1 MRKRFMAAALAAVM
15 TASALAG
22 CGSDSAS
29 TTAAPAAGESETEA
43 AQSAGEEATKAED
56 TEAEDTGEKET
67 LVVGL
72 QGNTNITD
80 FKDNY
85 LTKLLEEELNCN
97 LEIYEFAAT
106 GSDLETQVSLM
117 ASGGSDDVPD
127 VILYKG
133 FTPET
138 VLNYGTNGF
147 FIPIN
152 EYYERTDTNYAQI
165 PEEDKEVIEKAMTL
179 ADGNMYSI
187 PNYSESPWND
197 TPNRLFINTTWLDK
211 LGLEIPTTTD
221 ELYEVLKAFVN
232 NDPNGNGMKDEIGLY
247 GYTEGGY
254 GEDIVDTIM
263 NAFVF
268 YNGGEQNGGLALD
281 ETGET
286 VIAPFTTEGWREG
299 LRYFKKLYDEG
310 LMSSSVF
317 TDDTTQFRATL
328 NSETNVVGMVSA
340 GSKSNWTDVDNNPN
354 FLELTMIEPMTGPEG
369 LCYSPYAEYSPE
381 FNFFVTSSCEN
392 VDLALELGDW
402 FMTIEHSRIG
412 RYGEKG
418 VDWTDDPET
427 CENTTN
433 AYKEAG
439 LTDTLDCVQLTNI
452 WSEPSNKFWHN
463 VNPYYESK
471 EASYKTANGLTP
483 FDESSKSGM
492 LNAYN
497 IEWYADKHP
506 EKVLPLLH
514 YTQEESDQCSK
525 IILEITELV
534 EQAKAEFIIGDRNLE
549 DGWDAYLQE
558 LNNMGLETWL
568 AAAQQA
574 YERGMQE

>member
-211 LGLEIPTTTD
+211 LGLEIPETTD
-221 ELYEVLKAFVN
+221 ELYEVLKAFHD
-232 NDPNGNGMKDEIGLY
+232 NDPNGNGQQDEIGVY
-247 GYTEGGY
+247 GYASGTY
-254 GEDIVDTIM
+254 GQNVIDALM
-263 NAFVF
+263 NGFVF
-268 YNGGEQNGGLALD
+268 YNGGGQNGGLALD
-281 ETGET
+281 ESGEQ
-286 VIAPFTTEGWREG
+286 VIAPFATEEWKAGLTYLNKLYQEG
-299 LRYFKKLYDEG
+299 LLA
-310 LMSSSVF
+310 SSIF
-317 TDDTTQFRATL
+317 TDDDTQFKATL
-328 NSETNVVGMVSA
+328 NADTNIVGLVSA
-340 GSKSNWTDVDNNPN
+340 GSTSNWTDCDNNPN
-354 FLELTMIEPMTGPEG
+354 FLEMDMIPPLTGPDG
-369 LCYSPYAEYSPE
+369 VCYTPYSEYSPQSH
-381 FNFFVTSSCEN
+381 FFITSACEN
-392 VDLALELGDW
+392 PDLAYELGDW
-402 FMTIEHSRIG
+402 FLDYEHSRIA
-412 RYGEKG
+412 RFGEKG

-427 CENTTN
+427 CDNATN

>member
-15 TASALAG
+15 TASALTG
-22 CGSDSAS
+22 CGSDSAP
-29 TTAAPAAGESETEA
+29 TTAAPTAEGSEAEGT
-43 AQSAGEEATKAED
+43 QGAGEEDTKAED

-117 ASGGSDDVPD
+117 ASGGSGDVPD

-147 FIPIN
+147 FIPLN
-152 EYYERTDTNYAQI
+152 DYYERTDTNYAQL

-179 ADGNMYSI
+179 ADGNMYAL

-197 TPNRLFINTTWLDK
+197 TSNRLFINTAWLDK

-232 NDPNGNGMKDEIGLY
+232 NDPNGNGVKDEIGLY
-247 GYTEGGY
+247 GFTEGGY
-254 GEDIVDTIM
+254 GQDIVDTIM

-268 YNGGEQNGGLALD
+268 YNGGSQNGGLALD

-286 VIAPFTTEGWREG
+286 VVAPFTSEEWREG

-310 LMSSSVF
+310 LMPSSVF
-317 TDDTTQFRATL
+317 TDDDTQFKATL
-328 NSETNVVGMVSA
+328 NSETNIVGMVSA
-340 GSKSNWTDVDNNPN
+340 GSKSNWTDCDNNPN
-354 FLELTMIEPMTGPEG
+354 FLELTMIEPMTGPDG

-381 FNFFVTSSCEN
+381 FNLFVTSSCEN

-402 FMTIEHSRIG
+402 FMTIEHSRYG

-418 VDWTDDPET
+418 VDWTDDPEV
-427 CENTTN
+427 CAEYSN
-433 AYKEAG
+433 AYVEAG
-439 LTDTLDCVQLTNI
+439 YAEEVTGVYQTNI
-452 WSEPSNKFWHN
+452 WSEPNNKFWQN
-463 VNPYYESK
+463 INPYYSPLEGEMSM
-471 EASYKTANGLTP
+471 ANGLTP
-483 FDESSKSGM
+483 FDENAKSSM
-492 LNAYN
+492 LEAYN
-497 IEWYADKHP
+497 LEYNYDKHP
-506 EKVLPLLH
+506 EHILPLLH
-514 YTQEESDQCSK
+514 YTAEESAQCAQSMADIK
-525 IILEITELV
+525 SLV
-534 EQAKAEFIIGDRNLE
+534 EQAKAEFITGTRDIE
-549 DGWDAYLQE
+549 SGWDAYLNELEQCGLSDWMAIAQTAFERAQE
-558 LNNMGLETWL
+558 
-568 AAAQQA
+568 
-574 YERGMQE
+574 